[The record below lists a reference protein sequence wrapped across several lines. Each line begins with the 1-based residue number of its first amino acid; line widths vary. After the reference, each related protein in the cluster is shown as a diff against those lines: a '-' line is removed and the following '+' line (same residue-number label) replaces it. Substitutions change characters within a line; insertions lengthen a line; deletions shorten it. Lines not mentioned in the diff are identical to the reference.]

1 MDENKLH
8 GIGISSIK
16 LQQSSTACPFIFV
29 FDFIKKR
36 QSEIWK
42 F

>member
-16 LQQSSTACPFIFV
+16 LQWSSTTCPLIFV

-36 QSEIWK
+36 QSEI
-42 F
+42 